1 MSPITKISLAI
12 SLWRHI
18 LRHTSISLIKIFLIL
33 TFITWYRGW
42 YIMNFTITFPIF
54 LYFHFN
60 QMQQIIISLIV
71 CYMIVLILYILILN
85 IHRFIVIVSLIIH
98 RNITWILENI
108 RFLIYLRLILFLR
121 YFLLFY
127 LYLFL
132 FLFHLRIFLFIRG
145 Y

>member
-1 MSPITKISLAI
+1 
-12 SLWRHI
+12 
-18 LRHTSISLIKIFLIL
+18 
-33 TFITWYRGW
+33 
-42 YIMNFTITFPIF
+42 
-54 LYFHFN
+54 
-60 QMQQIIISLIV
+60 
-71 CYMIVLILYILILN
+71 MIVLILYILILN